1 MGTVTARRPTIKGVA
16 PLLTVNDLALLMNK
30 PTRFVRG
37 LIKSGALKAIKL
49 GGNSWRVTP
58 AEFDRFVAKG
68 ATGVPA
74 RRAVGRCAHG
84 DVGRDGRRRGGCGRG
99 RVSARDGVRC
109 SQMIEPRGAE

>member
-68 ATGVPA
+68 ATGYRHAAPS
-74 RRAVGRCAHG
+74 G
-84 DVGRDGRRRGGCGRG
+84 
-99 RVSARDGVRC
+99 GVRTG
-109 SQMIEPRGAE
+109 MWGATGGGEEDVAEGEYPRGTE